1 LVKDMPFWRQASET
15 EKQQRERQ
23 AASLKALE
31 MGEIPPAARHRLEA
45 QRLGGNRFF
54 TSDLTTNEYLLTRSA
69 GYEPIGLV
77 MGTAF
82 YKVSFWGYFSN
93 YQNFTGE
100 LSALS
105 QAQLAARELAV
116 SRLQQEAVLLGAS
129 GVIGVRLQV
138 GGYDWS
144 SRTIELAQGSRRRKL
159 RRSLEFTAIGTAIR
173 VKNRVPDREPFTS
186 DLSGQE
192 FWQLH
197 QAGYWPKGL
206 VFGVC
211 SYYVHSDNRTRSV
224 MNNSWWS
231 GGWAN
236 QELTQYTQGFQ
247 SARHLAMNRLSQDIR
262 RHQAEGAVG
271 MKIDA
276 AIEDIEYEINDT
288 KYHDL
293 LAHFVAVGT
302 SIVDDD
308 QPTQTHLKSPLLF
321 YDLATGK
328 SEQLK
333 VEQ

>member
-1 LVKDMPFWRQASET
+1 MPFWRQDSEAQ
-15 EKQQRERQ
+15 KQQREMQ
-23 AASLKALE
+23 LASIKALE
-31 MGEIPPAARHRLEA
+31 MGGIPPEAKHRLEA
-45 QRLGGNRFF
+45 IGGDRFF
-54 TSDLTTNEYLLTRSA
+54 TSNLTCNEYLLTQQA

-82 YKVSFWGYFSN
+82 YKVSFWGYNSS
-93 YQNFTGE
+93 YQSFTGE

-116 SRLQQEAVLLGAS
+116 RRMRQEATLLGAT
-129 GVIGVRLQV
+129 GVIGVRLKI

-144 SRTIELAQGSRRRKL
+144 SRTV
-159 RRSLEFTAIGTAIR
+159 EFTAIGTAIR
-173 VKNRVPDREPFTS
+173 VKNRPNQEPFTS

-211 SYYVHSDNRTRSV
+211 SYYVHSNYNTQAV

-231 GGWAN
+231 GGRAN

-247 SARHLAMNRLSQDIR
+247 SARHLAMNRLTEDIR
-262 RHQAEGAVG
+262 QHKADGAVG
-271 MKIDA
+271 MDIDA
-276 AIEDIEYEINDT
+276 DIEDIEYEINDR

-302 SIVDDD
+302 AIVNDE
-308 QPTQTHLKSPLLF
+308 QPTQTPIKSPLQF

-333 VEQ
+333 ID